1 MCKSSGNAAINLNF
15 PLTWSRIFHEGA
27 WLHVVNHTRK
37 RERERERKRAAIDDR
52 NREIFPHFLPLS
64 LSLSLFL
71 SLSVFKPA
79 DCEPSFSSA
88 HATSRVFSICLPF
101 AFPDF
106 IKHRLHATTVS
117 EEEGV
122 HLGEHFTPAG
132 VHERGVHKLRKVNDS
147 LPRKRHRFTV
157 QRPWIM
163 PGDTYLESIKLL
175 LARSCHSHL
184 TSFPLAWFASATQS
198 IRESRAERQ
207 RLSSRTSKNGF
218 RF

>member
-1 MCKSSGNAAINLNF
+1 M
-15 PLTWSRIFHEGA
+15 
-27 WLHVVNHTRK
+27 VNHTRK
-37 RERERERKRAAIDDR
+37 REREREKEPPSTTGIVKFFP
-52 NREIFPHFLPLS
+52 IFCLFLS

-175 LARSCHSHL
+175 LARSCYSHL
-184 TSFPLAWFASATQS
+184 TSFP
-198 IRESRAERQ
+198 RSRGSHR
-207 RLSSRTSKNGF
+207 RLSQ
-218 RF
+218 